1 METVEL
7 LRINLK
13 TSHDAFR
20 GTVADL
26 TQELMDWIPP
36 GEAHPIGERFAHVV
50 AAEDWLINMAQGA
63 PPWFTSSWA
72 NRTGFTEINLGATA
86 EQARAFR
93 AELER
98 LRNYAEAVFASS
110 EGYFNSLSEADMQR
124 MIDMNAIGY
133 GMVPFP
139 VWASTFVIGHVHDI
153 MGEISALKGMRGL
166 KGYPF

>member
-1 METVEL
+1 METIEL

-20 GTVADL
+20 GTVSDL

-36 GEAHPIGERFAHVV
+36 GLAHPIGERYAHVV

-63 PPWFTSSWA
+63 PPWFVTTWA
-72 NRTGFTEINLGATA
+72 NRTGFAEINLGGTA
-86 EQARAFR
+86 DQARAFR
-93 AELER
+93 AELEP
-98 LRNYAEAVFASS
+98 LRNYADAVFANS

-153 MGEISALKGMRGL
+153 MGEISVLKGMLGL